1 MVFISHGQDVLW
13 SQEACWKSIF
23 QGSGDSN
30 VKISSFTAHHGGASG
45 DTDLA
50 NSKETQS
57 LRKYGCRQKCLDK
70 SLVWLDRTPGVNY
83 EEKLHNQLLILFK
96 NVDFLLLISVCIQKI
111 KVRYQSSQG
120 ILKIQQYSNLVG
132 WEHALAYPF
141 QSNRLRFFLLLTSET
156 NIESARGY

>member
-13 SQEACWKSIF
+13 SQEACWKCIF

-96 NVDFLLLISVCIQKI
+96 NVDFLLLICLHPENQSQISIQSRDI
-111 KVRYQSSQG
+111 KDST
-120 ILKIQQYSNLVG
+120 ILKSG
-132 WEHALAYPF
+132 W
-141 QSNRLRFFLLLTSET
+141 LRACFGIS
-156 NIESARGY
+156 IPK